1 MVLESGGSLLAYCE
15 GRFRSTDWEGVELV
29 VWLDSIQCEETCIAL
44 VLIEGEPGN
53 GKIQEHFVNLRGIQE
68 CQNIFLQGDYVMKK
82 LGFGF

>member
-44 VLIEGEPGN
+44 VLTEGEPGN
-53 GKIQEHFVNLRGIQE
+53 GKIQEHFVNLRQVYKNVRISFCKE
-68 CQNIFLQGDYVMKK
+68 IL
-82 LGFGF
+82 